1 VRGSL
6 AVFKYLLVLP
16 DGQAPNP
23 ALLVTAVPTW
33 SIGDVITVSRD
44 EQMRVVGIDD
54 FPHAGL
60 VEQGDRRDLR
70 RRAGG
75 PVGTGPR
82 TTFDPAA
89 DRLPQPLPQ
98 GAADKT
104 RLRRC

>member
-1 VRGSL
+1 
-6 AVFKYLLVLP
+6 LLVLP

-60 VEQGDRRDLR
+60 VEQGIG
-70 RRAGG
+70 AIFAVE
-75 PVGTGPR
+75 PVGP
-82 TTFDPAA
+82 
-89 DRLPQPLPQ
+89 
-98 GAADKT
+98 
-104 RLRRC
+104 